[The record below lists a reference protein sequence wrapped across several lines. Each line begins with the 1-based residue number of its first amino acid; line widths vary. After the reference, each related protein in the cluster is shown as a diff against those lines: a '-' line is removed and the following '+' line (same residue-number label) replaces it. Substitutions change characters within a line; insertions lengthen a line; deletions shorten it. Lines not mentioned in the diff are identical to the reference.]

1 MRIIKEAC
9 VGSYLEAK
17 RASVL
22 GAERIELCDN
32 LKEGGTTPSY
42 GTILMAKETLKLPIN
57 VMIRPRGG
65 NFIYS
70 EDEIKIMEK
79 DIALCREAQVN
90 AIVIGALTA
99 DHQID
104 AAVVERL
111 VKQAGELKVT
121 FHMAFDEIA
130 DKKAALEQ
138 LIAYGID
145 CVLTKGGPGTA
156 LENRETLKAL
166 VEQAEDRIVILAGG
180 GVTKDNYQQIVAETG
195 VKEVHGTKIVGPLS

>member
-79 DIALCREAQVN
+79 DIALCPE
-90 AIVIGALTA
+90 
-99 DHQID
+99 
-104 AAVVERL
+104 
-111 VKQAGELKVT
+111 
-121 FHMAFDEIA
+121 
-130 DKKAALEQ
+130 
-138 LIAYGID
+138 
-145 CVLTKGGPGTA
+145 GPSQRHRHWG
-156 LENRETLKAL
+156 L
-166 VEQAEDRIVILAGG
+166 DR
-180 GVTKDNYQQIVAETG
+180 
-195 VKEVHGTKIVGPLS
+195 